1 MKMQKSERIRGK
13 GRYAVKMA
21 AVLGAAFVLIW
32 GDPMVSR
39 AEPTGTVKPSSVNIR
54 KEPSQDSE
62 VIGSTTGGK
71 EISIRGK
78 VDVSGTTWYQ
88 VYVQGDTLGYV
99 RADMV
104 EKKGDEEIPTVSAPS
119 SGGGEETASEGAGEQ
134 DAAQSEGAQ
143 ASASGG
149 AQGQAQ
155 EEMAKQY
162 ASITARSA
170 KVRPDP
176 STSNTPVESIPSG
189 TQVVV
194 SGKSQGGDSK
204 TWYYVTFTG
213 ANGSEKTG
221 YIRSD
226 LLELGEMLPVEEPP
240 AEEPPVEEP
249 PVEEPVPNS
258 DYELGMETNAEGE
271 EVWYIY
277 DHVTNQQQPLVPLLQ
292 ASYDELLGQS
302 EDTGAIVKQR
312 IVIVVLG
319 VLLAAAVIAI
329 IVLAFKLRDAY
340 YEDDEDDE
348 EEDDEEEPAGR
359 RSARR
364 ERETDSEERQS
375 RRRGADEEERR
386 PRRRGEDE
394 EERRPRRRGE
404 DEEERRPRRRGE
416 DEEERRPRRREEAGQ
431 ASGGKAD
438 RPERRRREDSRE
450 EEPAAKESSR
460 PAKGRKAKNFL
471 LDDDE
476 FEFEFLNMDD
486 KDLK

>member
-1 MKMQKSERIRGK
+1 MKMQKSEQTRGR
-13 GRYAVKMA
+13 GRRAVRMA
-21 AVLGAAFVLIW
+21 AVLGAAFFLVW
-32 GDPMVSR
+32 CNPMVSR

-78 VDVSGTTWYQ
+78 VDVSGVTWYQ

-119 SGGGEETASEGAGEQ
+119 SGGGAESSSEGGGEQ
-134 DAAQSEGAQ
+134 AAEPAGGE
-143 ASASGG
+143 ASASSAG
-149 AQGQAQ
+149 AQVQAQ

-162 ASITARSA
+162 AAIKVASA

-176 STSNTPVESIPSG
+176 STSNNPVESIPSG

-194 SGKSQGGDSK
+194 SGKSEGSDSK

-226 LLELGEMLPVEEPP
+226 LLELGEMLPEEEPPVEEPH
-240 AEEPPVEEP
+240 VEEP
-249 PVEEPVPNS
+249 PVEEPAPNN
-258 DYELGMETNAEGE
+258 DYAVGIETDSEGE

-277 DHVTNQQQPLVPLLQ
+277 DNVTGKKQPLVPLLE
-292 ASYDELLGQS
+292 ASYAQTLGNT
-302 EDTGAIVKQR
+302 EDAGAIVKQR
-312 IVIVVLG
+312 IVIVVLA
-319 VLLAAAVIAI
+319 VLLAVAVITI
-329 IVLAFKLRDAY
+329 IVMAFKLRDAY
-340 YEDDEDDE
+340 YEDYEDDE
-348 EEDDEEEPAGR
+348 EDEEDEEEEPSDR
-359 RSARR
+359 KSARR
-364 ERETDSEERQS
+364 ERKKDEEERQPRRRASEEEDIDRKPARRERERDAQDRQS
-375 RRRGADEEERR
+375 RRRAS
-386 PRRRGEDE
+386 
-394 EERRPRRRGE
+394 
-404 DEEERRPRRRGE
+404 
-416 DEEERRPRRREEAGQ
+416 DEEERRPRRREEAE
-431 ASGGKAD
+431 GKAKSD
-438 RPERRRREDSRE
+438 RPEASGV
-450 EEPAAKESSR
+450 PKA
-460 PAKGRKAKNFL
+460 RKAKNFL

-476 FEFEFLNMDD
+476 FEFEFLSMDD